1 MPGNDDLDY
10 SLEELDALFADDD
23 SSQEDTSPANDEG
36 TAHSASQQVEKDV
49 EKTQAFAHRLREKT
63 DKAVAEERERIAK
76 DMGYESYEAMQKRK
90 EAKLLEDS
98 GLNPDDVS
106 PVVEKLVEERLKNDP
121 RLKELEGY
129 RERQMQEFAKKE
141 LNELNKL
148 TGGDITSLDQVPQ
161 DVLDDWKK
169 TGSLKKSYIALHGE
183 ELIVKARTNATK
195 STTSH
200 LQSGGGTPP
209 PPATERPLTADEK
222 AAWRVFYPG
231 ISEEE
236 LNKKTVKKE
245 S

>member
-1 MPGNDDLDY
+1 MPGKDDLDY

-23 SSQEDTSPANDEG
+23 SSQKDTSPANDEG
-36 TAHSASQQVEKDV
+36 TAHPAPQPVEKDV

-76 DMGYESYEAMQKRK
+76 DMGYESYEAMLKKK
-90 EAKLLEDS
+90 EAKLLEDN

-141 LNELNKL
+141 LDELNAL
-148 TGGDITSLDQVPQ
+148 TNGEITDLSQIPQ

-169 TGSLKKSYIALHGE
+169 SGSLKKSYIALRGE
-183 ELIVKARTNATK
+183 ELIMKARKGANK

-209 PPATERPLTADEK
+209 PPSTERPLTAEER
-222 AAWRVFYPG
+222 AVWRVFNPG

-236 LNKKTVKKE
+236 LNKKTMKKE
-245 S
+245 